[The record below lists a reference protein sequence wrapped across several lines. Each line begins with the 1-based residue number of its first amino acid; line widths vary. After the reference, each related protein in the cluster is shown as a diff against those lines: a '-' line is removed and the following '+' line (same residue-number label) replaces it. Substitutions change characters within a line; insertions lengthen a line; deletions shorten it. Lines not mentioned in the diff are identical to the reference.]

1 MFDTTKMAEDL
12 GKKIGDAVDEQL
24 ESEILDTVVGTAIV
38 MVGEALVAAGNE
50 ILVDTDS
57 E

>member
-1 MFDTTKMAEDL
+1 MFDTTAMAKDL

-24 ESEILDTVVGTAIV
+24 ESEILDTVVGTALT
-38 MVGEALVAAGNE
+38 MVGEALVAAGDE
-50 ILVDTDS
+50 ILNDTD